1 MTGLTNVIN
10 QYDNILFRYKCLTQK
25 NLEVNSTL
33 NYKRMENIIPLSI
46 MTVSYNI

>member
-10 QYDNILFRYKCLTQK
+10 QYDNIYKCLTQK

-33 NYKRMENIIPLSI
+33 NYKSMENIIPLSI

>member
-25 NLEVNSTL
+25 NLEVERTL
-33 NYKRMENIIPLSI
+33 NYNHMKILCH
-46 MTVSYNI
+46 

>member
-33 NYKRMENIIPLSI
+33 NYKHMENSIPLSI
-46 MTVSYNI
+46 MTVPYNI